1 MEWRISLLSL
11 LEVPWKIW
19 RRGGGWSVDTR
30 MYMQVVYRWGKE
42 MWMKVGMT
50 RKWRRKKT
58 RKLIR
63 VKMWTRKLCLS

>member
-1 MEWRISLLSL
+1 M
-11 LEVPWKIW
+11 W

-42 MWMKVGMT
+42 MWMKVGTT
-50 RKWRRKKT
+50 RKWRRRKK
-58 RKLIR
+58 RKLSR

>member
-1 MEWRISLLSL
+1 M
-11 LEVPWKIW
+11 W

-42 MWMKVGMT
+42 MWMKVRTT
-50 RKWRRKKT
+50 RKWRRRKKT
-58 RKLIR
+58 RKLSR